1 MSNQLIGFYH
11 TKFKL
16 SADDTMKK
24 VKLINKVLEGDDIHT
39 LKRDSMLPLSQQRKR
54 INRLIEGEDDNPS
67 QQHTET
73 TMDVKGA
80 LANSTTLSNP
90 L

>member
-1 MSNQLIGFYH
+1 
-11 TKFKL
+11 
-16 SADDTMKK
+16 MKK